1 MDITF
6 MPSAFR
12 APFIIDSH
20 FEISLEFPERNLNLT
35 VNYNKTGTERLLLDG
50 TEQASHRIEL
60 SSGKHVVDVEG
71 I

>member
-1 MDITF
+1 

-12 APFIIDSH
+12 APFIIGSR
-20 FEISLEFPERNLNLT
+20 FEISLAFPERNLHLS